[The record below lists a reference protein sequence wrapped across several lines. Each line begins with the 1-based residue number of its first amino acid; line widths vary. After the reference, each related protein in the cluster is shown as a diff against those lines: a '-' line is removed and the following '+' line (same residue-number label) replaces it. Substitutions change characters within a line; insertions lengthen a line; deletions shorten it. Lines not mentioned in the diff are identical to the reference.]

1 MPRWLTLSNK
11 QRTRKTLHMTWKS
24 ILREFVPP
32 IMMRAIRPTSRGE
45 GYISAAATI
54 AAAHAAGLSVGDY
67 VERLWQ
73 EPGGSASIIK
83 RLREI
88 GAISSATKSVVE
100 IGCGTGRYIEH
111 TLKCCRPTV
120 YQIYETDDAWASWA
134 AKSYPVEACAADG
147 RSLKSTKS
155 NSTDLIHAHGVFV
168 YLPFMISY
176 RYFKEIARVA
186 APGAFVAF
194 DICSEACF
202 DTETA
207 EKWLASDHNWP
218 CFLSTAYVRQFF
230 DNNGFV
236 FIESFLAPFDVG
248 WSEYLI
254 FRQPTA

>member
-1 MPRWLTLSNK
+1 MA
-11 QRTRKTLHMTWKS
+11 WKS
-24 ILREFVPP
+24 ILRELVPP
-32 IMMRAIRPTSRGE
+32 IVMTTIRPPFHRGD
-45 GYISAAATI
+45 YISAPATI
-54 AAAHAAGLSVGDY
+54 AAAQAAGLSVGDY

-83 RLREI
+83 KLREI
-88 GAISSATKSVVE
+88 GAISSATKSIVE
-100 IGCGTGRYIEH
+100 IGSGTGRYIEH
-111 TLKCCRPTV
+111 TLKCCRPTL

-134 AKSYPVEACAADG
+134 AKSYPVKACAADG
-147 RSLKSTKS
+147 RSLKFTKS

-176 RYFKEIARVA
+176 RYFKEIARVV

-230 DNNGFV
+230 HNNGFV
-236 FIESFLAPFDVG
+236 FVESFLTPFNVG
-248 WSEYLI
+248 WSEYLV
-254 FRQPTA
+254 FRQPAA